1 MRNNLSGLLV
11 IGLLLAFVGWF
22 FWPTIEGILTPPTL
36 PRVAPPVVS
45 FPNLGASPTPVLNA
59 QATAQAGRAVPVP
72 TQEYAFIKA
81 NDLVGLQKYLD
92 GKAQNWSSVSQNVWT
107 MDIAGVA
114 PWSLTNSALGGTHAI
129 TWTAVWK
136 GNATGGLNSQFGLP
150 TVTLNDDWVEVQ
162 RTQSI
167 TQTNLTLVEMQTTAT
182 VTFTGKTCVT
192 GVEHWDF
199 TPIHTGEPNSAPILQ
214 NPGAQEWAVVLDP
227 LNHRSYSIWTGE
239 STTGLFP
246 PRISL
251 DDHLYVRQMA
261 EGTAKVIAHE
271 NARLEQ
277 LLGLVETSAQPGG
290 RFYTDQ
296 ILPNFSE
303 EIASLY
309 RVRGFTIVVNLT
321 RLTDGLGRTLRC
333 DGTPV
338 LR

>member
-1 MRNNLSGLLV
+1 MRKNFSGLVV
-11 IGLLLAFVGWF
+11 ILLLVGAAAWF
-22 FWPTIEGILTPPTL
+22 FWPTVEGVLTPPTF
-36 PRVAPPVVS
+36 PRVAPPVISLPS
-45 FPNLGASPTPVLNA
+45 FGVTPTPVLDA
-59 QATAQAGRAVPVP
+59 QATAQADRAVPVP
-72 TQEYAFIKA
+72 TQEFAFIRA

-107 MDIAGVA
+107 IDIAGVA
-114 PWSLTNSALGGTHAI
+114 PWSLTNSILGGTRTI

-136 GNATGGLNSQFGLP
+136 GNAVGGLNSQFGLP
-150 TVTLNDDWVEVQ
+150 TVVLNDDWVEVQ

-182 VTFTGKTCVT
+182 VTFTGQSCIT

-199 TPIHTGEPNSAPILQ
+199 TPIHTGEQNSAPILH
-214 NPGAQEWAVVLDP
+214 NPGAEEWAVVLDP

-246 PRISL
+246 PNVTL
-251 DDHLYVRQMA
+251 DDHLYIRHMA

-271 NARLEQ
+271 NSRLEE
-277 LLGLVETSAQPGG
+277 LMGLVEASAQPGG
-290 RFYTDQ
+290 KFYTDQ
-296 ILPNFSE
+296 ISPNFSS

-321 RLTDGLGRTLRC
+321 RATDSLGRILRC